1 MPEIRYPALFID
13 TSSKRTWVGLKQ
25 SSAQLEHEASHE
37 EASISLFRIIRA
49 LLEKNDLETSE
60 LKSLI
65 ICHGPGSMLGIRTAI
80 MGARAWE
87 GVGALA
93 DCDFYIYS
101 CLLLGTK
108 LIPVTEIEQKECIL
122 VTDARR
128 NSWNAIEVDANGS
141 VGTIHIM
148 DNEAL
153 EAESRT
159 IYTLEAFPIWTKT
172 TAQLNSIPYRP
183 ESVFDSE
190 LGSSILEP
198 VNVFTPLSLRE
209 STYTKWSHPSKAS
222 S

>member
-1 MPEIRYPALFID
+1 MPEIRYPALIID

-25 SSAQLEHEASHE
+25 SPAQLEHEASRE
-37 EASISLFRIIRA
+37 EASISLFRIIHA
-49 LLEKNDLETSE
+49 LLEKNDLETNQ

-87 GVGALA
+87 STAAIV

-101 CLLLGTK
+101 CLSLGAK
-108 LIPVTEIEQKECIL
+108 LIPVAEATQKETLL

-128 NSWNAIEVDANGS
+128 NSWNAIELSAKNSEGA
-141 VGTIHIM
+141 IHIM
-148 DNEAL
+148 ENEAL
-153 EAESRT
+153 ETETRK
-159 IYTLEAFPIWTKT
+159 IYTLEEFPIWTKT
-172 TAQLNSIPYRP
+172 TTQLNSIPYRP

-198 VNVFTPLSLRE
+198 VKIFTPLSLRE